1 MAFLSDTDYQ
11 AQIKDTILLQV
22 IDSNNSIRLDA
33 EQKAEAQI
41 RSRLAVRYD
50 VNNIFNKTGTARNME
65 IVMYYIDMTLYHL
78 HSRLSPGQVP
88 QIRHDR
94 YTDALDWLSKV
105 ASGDYAADLPLVGD
119 ADGDGVD
126 DKNVI
131 QAGSRTPR
139 NPYF

>member
-1 MAFLSDTDYQ
+1 MAFLSSSDYQ
-11 AQIKDTILLQV
+11 SQIKDSIINQV
-22 IDSNNSIRLDA
+22 IENNVAFRTDA
-33 EQKAEAQI
+33 EQKAEAQM

-50 VNNIFNKTGTARNME
+50 VGNIFNKTGTARNAE
-65 IVMYYIDMTLYHL
+65 IVMYHVDMVLYHL
-78 HSRLSPGQVP
+78 HSRINPGQVP

-94 YTDALDWLSKV
+94 YQDALDWLAKV
-105 ASGDYAADLPLVGD
+105 ASGDYLADLPLVGD
-119 ADGDGVD
+119 TDGDGVD